1 MLGGE
6 GEKLGQALLDVFSDK
21 STREAA
27 REQMRSVQAATEP
40 TRIGEQVREAGGITM
55 GVGAILGIAGV
66 TTLIIRSEVRRGIDE
81 ELRRRKK
88 IEELSFQ
95 VTPTQGGS
103 LLSLRGRF

>member
-1 MLGGE
+1 
-6 GEKLGQALLDVFSDK
+6 
-21 STREAA
+21 
-27 REQMRSVQAATEP
+27 
-40 TRIGEQVREAGGITM
+40 M
-55 GVGAILGIAGV
+55 GVGTLLGIAGV
-66 TTLIIRSEVRRGIDE
+66 TTLIIRAEVRRGIDE